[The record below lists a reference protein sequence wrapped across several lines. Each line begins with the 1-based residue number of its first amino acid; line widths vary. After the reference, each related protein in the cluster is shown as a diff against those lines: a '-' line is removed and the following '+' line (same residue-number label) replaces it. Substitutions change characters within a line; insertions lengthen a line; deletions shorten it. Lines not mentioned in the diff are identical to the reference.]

1 MQETKPYEMNDT
13 MILPCGENQKDQMI
27 ETNPE
32 NASSPLIETNHKRF
46 TLVYFCILKLF

>member
-1 MQETKPYEMNDT
+1 MQQTKPYEMNDT

-32 NASSPLIETNHKRF
+32 NASSLLIEFN
-46 TLVYFCILKLF
+46 